1 MGRLLNFRSQVWQ
14 EPSDWVVKFHTD
26 DEDVISEP
34 KMVDRSQISHNVKNG
49 KTYKT
54 IFHSLKGWKPGDL
67 VNVLR
72 VSGTIRIDK
81 NKVDRDFL
89 GPIPQFLPRSMQKLK
104 IDLKL

>member
-1 MGRLLNFRSQVWQ
+1 MTKWADYLILEVRYGKNYLIG
-14 EPSDWVVKFHTD
+14 VVKFHTD

-89 GPIPQFLPRSMQKLK
+89 GPIPQF
-104 IDLKL
+104 